1 MLQLLSRSKNAAAI
15 INRLPANST
24 LTSMATVVRSTR
36 GIIQDLWGCRVER
49 GALGLRVHETP
60 ELRSPTLIA
69 AFSGWNDA
77 REVATQAV
85 QFLVRSWG
93 AVRCADLDPEEY
105 FVFSDQ
111 RPTVHIV
118 EGSQRKIEWP

>member
-1 MLQLLSRSKNAAAI
+1 MPAHYKQASGLSYFGIPAPGRPGHAGY
-15 INRLPANST
+15 NR
-24 LTSMATVVRSTR
+24 
-36 GIIQDLWGCRVER
+36 DLWGCRVER
-49 GALGLRVHETP
+49 SALGLRVHETP

-85 QFLVRSWG
+85 QFLVRSWS
-93 AVRCADLDPEEY
+93 AVRCAELDPEEY
-105 FVFSDQ
+105 FVFSEQ

-118 EGSQRKIEWP
+118 

>member
-1 MLQLLSRSKNAAAI
+1 M
-15 INRLPANST
+15 
-24 LTSMATVVRSTR
+24 
-36 GIIQDLWGCRVER
+36 ER

-85 QFLVRSWG
+85 QFLVR
-93 AVRCADLDPEEY
+93 VKELIEDP
-105 FVFSDQ
+105 SLLL
-111 RPTVHIV
+111 V
-118 EGSQRKIEWP
+118 EG